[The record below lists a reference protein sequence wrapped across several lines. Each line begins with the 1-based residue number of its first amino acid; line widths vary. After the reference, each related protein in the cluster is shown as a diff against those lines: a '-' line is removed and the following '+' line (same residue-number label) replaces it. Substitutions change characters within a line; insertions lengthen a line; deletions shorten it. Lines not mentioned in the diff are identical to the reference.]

1 MPLTPSPARR
11 AESDEEAPK
20 AEAKKE
26 EESKKGIVLDEKTMK
41 VVTLLVL
48 LVSDFD
54 FLLTIVSVTSYFFA
68 AGIFYLFL
76 GLIGAFFMI
85 YIGGCVIAARESG
98 KFIDRFKEKV
108 DGNEIQGISTE
119 DLNAALEGARIFWKG
134 TIYEDW
140 KKREACLK
148 QLRLANDNLDTQKM
162 TKDDC
167 DILDAQLKEAEISGL
182 ALLVKKDTK
191 NKNRFD
197 DAYGQRMIDQYAA
210 KLKEGRDALAA
221 REGGAAGE
229 AHVPLKPPP
238 GNASGAAGGD
248 AGDEEEV
255 DPAIKAFH
263 KEIDDARDPP
273 KDKKGK
279 TIGAP
284 DDLLALNLEKVRA
297 PPPPPVPPFPQPS
310 PPPATLVFSPPSP
323 LFPSQAMRGEL
334 DTFRVPSKLLNDEGK
349 IADQGDVG
357 RALYMV
363 CEAKGLLGS
372 YHTVSRQ
379 FSRRIVKPAH
389 SVPFYRLMEFGW
401 QPSVSHSD
409 FAGILN
415 ANGLYSFTVGIPQ
428 LMFAIAFLASQ
439 GTPVEF
445 LCAAKDPNL
454 PPVEGCPDGNNHTAT
469 WPVGTPCTYIPP
481 SECRG
486 PYETCN
492 QNRAPPATGIFGT
505 DDFSN
510 IGVICDPTTFDVQ
523 MTKDG
528 CKATDEGC
536 TGDRLFKDGDTCG
549 PGDCNTVQVGPDL
562 CSPTR
567 YLGTGKCTPIED
579 FMKQTVQTVL
589 ICCSFAI
596 GIFSTVLSIL
606 NIILDFPAQLFDIA
620 EKEEEALQFTLKAE
634 EATKTWEDKLHA
646 EVQENIRQRLKLTK
660 SMPRSEEDYKE
671 REKKGE
677 LKKFDQINPIAPNE
691 APSLIIT
698 GVIELE
704 KDVMQKKVGYI
715 EHFMMMSEE
724 EKQRRDNLR
733 KGITPGEEKEEEV
746 KEEKPKKEKSKAA
759 APKEVQIKGD
769 TKLVIKEKTNK
780 DRNLER
786 ARSGAAMSADAP
798 AAAAAAPEA
807 APEDAPAQDT
817 DAA

>member
-1 MPLTPSPARR
+1 
-11 AESDEEAPK
+11 
-20 AEAKKE
+20 
-26 EESKKGIVLDEKTMK
+26 
-41 VVTLLVL
+41 
-48 LVSDFD
+48 
-54 FLLTIVSVTSYFFA
+54 
-68 AGIFYLFL
+68 
-76 GLIGAFFMI
+76 
-85 YIGGCVIAARESG
+85 
-98 KFIDRFKEKV
+98 
-108 DGNEIQGISTE
+108 
-119 DLNAALEGARIFWKG
+119 
-134 TIYEDW
+134 
-140 KKREACLK
+140 
-148 QLRLANDNLDTQKM
+148 
-162 TKDDC
+162 
-167 DILDAQLKEAEISGL
+167 
-182 ALLVKKDTK
+182 
-191 NKNRFD
+191 
-197 DAYGQRMIDQYAA
+197 
-210 KLKEGRDALAA
+210 
-221 REGGAAGE
+221 
-229 AHVPLKPPP
+229 
-238 GNASGAAGGD
+238 
-248 AGDEEEV
+248 
-255 DPAIKAFH
+255 
-263 KEIDDARDPP
+263 
-273 KDKKGK
+273 
-279 TIGAP
+279 
-284 DDLLALNLEKVRA
+284 
-297 PPPPPVPPFPQPS
+297 
-310 PPPATLVFSPPSP
+310 
-323 LFPSQAMRGEL
+323 MRGEL

-469 WPVGTPCTYIPP
+469 WPIGTPCTYIPP

-492 QNRAPPATGIFGT
+492 QNRAPPATGTFGSDT
-505 DDFSN
+505 FKN
-510 IGVICDPTTFDVQ
+510 EGVICDPTTFDPDAFPLV
-523 MTKDG
+523 DG
-528 CKATDEGC
+528 K
-536 TGDRLFKDGDTCG
+536 KITCG
-549 PGDCNTVQVGPDL
+549 PGDCNTVTVGPDT

-596 GIFSTVLSIL
+596 GIFSTVLSVL

-786 ARSGAAMSADAP
+786 ARSGAAVSADAPAPAP

>member
-1 MPLTPSPARR
+1 MGIMDKLMFWKKKKDGD
-11 AESDEEAPK
+11 ESDEEAPK
-20 AEAKKE
+20 AEEKKE

-98 KFIDRFKEKV
+98 KFIERFKEKV

-148 QLRLANDNLDTQKM
+148 QLRLANDNLDSTKM

-197 DAYGQRMIDQYAA
+197 DGYGQRMIDQYAA

-284 DDLLALNLEKVRA
+284 DDLLALNLEK
-297 PPPPPVPPFPQPS
+297 
-310 PPPATLVFSPPSP
+310 
-323 LFPSQAMRGEL
+323 AMRGEL

-445 LCAAKDPNL
+445 LCASKDPNL
-454 PPVEGCPDGNNHTAT
+454 PPVEGCPSAFNQTH
-469 WPVGTPCTYIPP
+469 WPEGTPCSYIPP
-481 SECRG
+481 SQCRG
-486 PYETCN
+486 PYETCF
-492 QNRAPPATGIFGT
+492 QNRAPPATGVFGK
-505 DDFSN
+505 DDFDAS
-510 IGVICDPTTFDVQ
+510 GALCDPTTFDVDAVDA
-523 MTKDG
+523 DG
-528 CKATDEGC
+528 N
-536 TGDRLFKDGDTCG
+536 RLFTAGTACG
-549 PGDCNTVQVGPDL
+549 VGSCDVVVVGPDT
-562 CSPTR
+562 CTPTR

-596 GIFSTVLSIL
+596 GIFSTVLSVL

-724 EKQRRDNLR
+724 EKSRRDALR

-746 KEEKPKKEKSKAA
+746 KEEKEEKPKKEKSKAA

-786 ARSGAAMSADAP
+786 AGGGARGRARGRARAGHRRRVKECAREGLMCVNSTG
-798 AAAAAAPEA
+798 E
-807 APEDAPAQDT
+807 T
-817 DAA
+817 C

>member
-20 AEAKKE
+20 AEEKKE

-248 AGDEEEV
+248 AADEEEV

-310 PPPATLVFSPPSP
+310 PPPATLVPLSPRPPAPFRP
-323 LFPSQAMRGEL
+323 LPLAGDARRARHVPRALQAPQRRGQDRRPGRRRPRAVHGVRGEGAPRL
-334 DTFRVPSKLLNDEGK
+334 VPHGLAPVLAPDRQARPLGALLPADGVRVAAVGLALRLRRHPQRQRPLLVHGGHPAAHVRDRLPRLAGHARRVPLRR
-349 IADQGDVG
+349 QGPEPAARRGLPGRPPLPGHPLEERHRVRVHPALRVPRTVRDVLPEPGAPRLGYLRGG
-357 RALYMV
+357 RLR
-363 CEAKGLLGS
+363 C
-372 YHTVSRQ
+372 Q
-379 FSRRIVKPAH
+379 RR
-389 SVPFYRLMEFGW
+389 
-401 QPSVSHSD
+401 
-409 FAGILN
+409 
-415 ANGLYSFTVGIPQ
+415 
-428 LMFAIAFLASQ
+428 
-439 GTPVEF
+439 
-445 LCAAKDPNL
+445 
-454 PPVEGCPDGNNHTAT
+454 
-469 WPVGTPCTYIPP
+469 
-481 SECRG
+481 
-486 PYETCN
+486 
-492 QNRAPPATGIFGT
+492 
-505 DDFSN
+505 
-510 IGVICDPTTFDVQ
+510 ICDPTTFDVDEL
-523 MTKDG
+523 KADG
-528 CKATDEGC
+528 SRRFEVGT
-536 TGDRLFKDGDTCG
+536 TCG
-549 PGDCNTVQVGPDL
+549 VGSCNEVQVGPDL

-786 ARSGAAMSADAP
+786 ARSGAAVSADAPAP

>member
-20 AEAKKE
+20 AEEKKE

-221 REGGAAGE
+221 REGGAAGD

-248 AGDEEEV
+248 AADEEEV

-263 KEIDDARDPP
+263 KEIDEARDPP

-297 PPPPPVPPFPQPS
+297 PFPRPPRTPLPSALAAARYPRFLTPLAPS
-310 PPPATLVFSPPSP
+310 PPRRRCAASSTRSACPPS
-323 LFPSQAMRGEL
+323 SS
-334 DTFRVPSKLLNDEGK
+334 TT
-349 IADQGDVG
+349 
-357 RALYMV
+357 RA
-363 CEAKGLLGS
+363 
-372 YHTVSRQ
+372 R
-379 FSRRIVKPAH
+379 
-389 SVPFYRLMEFGW
+389 
-401 QPSVSHSD
+401 
-409 FAGILN
+409 
-415 ANGLYSFTVGIPQ
+415 
-428 LMFAIAFLASQ
+428 
-439 GTPVEF
+439 
-445 LCAAKDPNL
+445 
-454 PPVEGCPDGNNHTAT
+454 
-469 WPVGTPCTYIPP
+469 
-481 SECRG
+481 
-486 PYETCN
+486 
-492 QNRAPPATGIFGT
+492 
-505 DDFSN
+505 
-510 IGVICDPTTFDVQ
+510 
-523 MTKDG
+523 
-528 CKATDEGC
+528 
-536 TGDRLFKDGDTCG
+536 
-549 PGDCNTVQVGPDL
+549 
-562 CSPTR
+562 SPTR
-567 YLGTGKCTPIED
+567 ATSAARCTWCARRRGSSARTTRSLASSRAGSSSPPTRCPSTG
-579 FMKQTVQTVL
+579 
-589 ICCSFAI
+589 
-596 GIFSTVLSIL
+596 
-606 NIILDFPAQLFDIA
+606 
-620 EKEEEALQFTLKAE
+620 
-634 EATKTWEDKLHA
+634 
-646 EVQENIRQRLKLTK
+646 
-660 SMPRSEEDYKE
+660 
-671 REKKGE
+671 
-677 LKKFDQINPIAPNE
+677 
-691 APSLIIT
+691 
-698 GVIELE
+698 
-704 KDVMQKKVGYI
+704 
-715 EHFMMMSEE
+715 
-724 EKQRRDNLR
+724 
-733 KGITPGEEKEEEV
+733 
-746 KEEKPKKEKSKAA
+746 
-759 APKEVQIKGD
+759 
-769 TKLVIKEKTNK
+769 
-780 DRNLER
+780 
-786 ARSGAAMSADAP
+786 
-798 AAAAAAPEA
+798 
-807 APEDAPAQDT
+807 
-817 DAA
+817 

>member
-1 MPLTPSPARR
+1 MRR
-11 AESDEEAPK
+11 LLK
-20 AEAKKE
+20 AEEKKE

-85 YIGGCVIAARESG
+85 YIGGCIIAARESG

-134 TIYEDW
+134 TVYEDW

-148 QLRLANDNLDTQKM
+148 QLRLANDNLDTQQM

-182 ALLVKKDTK
+182 ALLVKKDMK

-197 DAYGQRMIDQYAA
+197 DTYGQRMIDQYAA

-221 REGGAAGE
+221 REGGAAGD

-248 AGDEEEV
+248 AADEEEI

-263 KEIDDARDPP
+263 KEIDEARDPP

-297 PPPPPVPPFPQPS
+297 PPRPPYPPFPPPS
-310 PPPATLVFSPPSP
+310 PPPATLVSSPPRP
-323 LFPSQAMRGEL
+323 LSPSQAMRGEL

-454 PPVEGCPDGNNHTAT
+454 PPVEGCPADLHFPGTHWKNGTA
-469 WPVGTPCTYIPP
+469 CAYIPP

-486 PYETCN
+486 PYETCF
-492 QNRAPPATGIFGT
+492 QNRAPPASGIFGA
-505 DDFSN
+505 DGFDAS
-510 IGVICDPTTFDVQ
+510 GELCDPTTFDVDEL
-523 MTKDG
+523 KADG
-528 CKATDEGC
+528 SRRFEVGTTCGVGSCNEVQGPGPLLAHALPRHRQVHADRGLHEADRPDGAYLLLLRDRDLLDGAVDPQHHFGLPGAALRHRREG
-536 TGDRLFKDGDTCG
+536 GGGAPVHAQGGGGDT
-549 PGDCNTVQVGPDL
+549 
-562 CSPTR
+562 R
-567 YLGTGKCTPIED
+567 R
-579 FMKQTVQTVL
+579 
-589 ICCSFAI
+589 
-596 GIFSTVLSIL
+596 
-606 NIILDFPAQLFDIA
+606 
-620 EKEEEALQFTLKAE
+620 
-634 EATKTWEDKLHA
+634 WEDKLHA
-646 EVQENIRQRLKLTK
+646 EV
-660 SMPRSEEDYKE
+660 
-671 REKKGE
+671 GE
-677 LKKFDQINPIAPNE
+677 HPPAPQ
-691 APSLIIT
+691 AHQ
-698 GVIELE
+698 V
-704 KDVMQKKVGYI
+704 
-715 EHFMMMSEE
+715 
-724 EKQRRDNLR
+724 
-733 KGITPGEEKEEEV
+733 
-746 KEEKPKKEKSKAA
+746 
-759 APKEVQIKGD
+759 
-769 TKLVIKEKTNK
+769 
-780 DRNLER
+780 
-786 ARSGAAMSADAP
+786 
-798 AAAAAAPEA
+798 
-807 APEDAPAQDT
+807 
-817 DAA
+817 DAALGGGLQGAREEGRAQEVRPDQPDRAERGAEV

>member
-1 MPLTPSPARR
+1 
-11 AESDEEAPK
+11 
-20 AEAKKE
+20 
-26 EESKKGIVLDEKTMK
+26 
-41 VVTLLVL
+41 
-48 LVSDFD
+48 
-54 FLLTIVSVTSYFFA
+54 
-68 AGIFYLFL
+68 
-76 GLIGAFFMI
+76 
-85 YIGGCVIAARESG
+85 
-98 KFIDRFKEKV
+98 
-108 DGNEIQGISTE
+108 
-119 DLNAALEGARIFWKG
+119 
-134 TIYEDW
+134 
-140 KKREACLK
+140 
-148 QLRLANDNLDTQKM
+148 
-162 TKDDC
+162 
-167 DILDAQLKEAEISGL
+167 
-182 ALLVKKDTK
+182 
-191 NKNRFD
+191 
-197 DAYGQRMIDQYAA
+197 
-210 KLKEGRDALAA
+210 
-221 REGGAAGE
+221 
-229 AHVPLKPPP
+229 
-238 GNASGAAGGD
+238 
-248 AGDEEEV
+248 
-255 DPAIKAFH
+255 
-263 KEIDDARDPP
+263 
-273 KDKKGK
+273 
-279 TIGAP
+279 
-284 DDLLALNLEKVRA
+284 
-297 PPPPPVPPFPQPS
+297 
-310 PPPATLVFSPPSP
+310 
-323 LFPSQAMRGEL
+323 MRGEL

-445 LCAAKDPNL
+445 LCAAKDPNML
-454 PPVEGCPDGNNHTAT
+454 PVEGCPADLHFPGTHWKNGTA
-469 WPVGTPCTYIPP
+469 CAYIPP

-486 PYETCN
+486 PYETCF
-492 QNRAPPATGIFGT
+492 QNRAPPASGIFGA
-505 DDFSN
+505 DGFDAS
-510 IGVICDPTTFDVQ
+510 GELCDPTTFDVDEL
-523 MTKDG
+523 KADG
-528 CKATDEGC
+528 SRRFEVGT
-536 TGDRLFKDGDTCG
+536 TCG
-549 PGDCNTVQVGPDL
+549 VGSCNEVQVGPDL

-671 REKKGE
+671 RERKGE

-746 KEEKPKKEKSKAA
+746 KEEKPKKAKSKAA